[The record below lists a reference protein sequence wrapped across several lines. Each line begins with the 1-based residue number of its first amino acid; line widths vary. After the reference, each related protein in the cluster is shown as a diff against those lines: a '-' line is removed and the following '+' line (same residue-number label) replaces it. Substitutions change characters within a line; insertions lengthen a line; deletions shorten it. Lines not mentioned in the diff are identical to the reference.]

1 MNHTKPSQPVIL
13 SEHERGTSEGESKD
27 PDMGSPAM
35 QTQGISAGS
44 LSFRSSIG
52 KPHLIT
58 ASCMGSDREQGTT
71 NFITAISFYKDVLH
85 MALAP
90 ALLLLAF
97 CLACPAQTAAPP
109 QAPAPP
115 IDKPSISLSPA
126 VIMAKGDFGQSL
138 TQTLTLTNSTGA
150 DLGFDLV
157 AQDIIVKDGKR
168 VFVPAG
174 ETPNGIAASA
184 VFSPKS
190 ILIKAHTAG
199 SVEVRLTIPA
209 ETNVR
214 AVSAIF
220 MGTDKFQTS
229 NTGVAMTASL
239 AALVTFNLTGNVKIQ
254 QDPAQVTP
262 VSATENMKI
271 AQWLANTGT
280 EPVLPEGTAAI
291 LNPKG
296 ALVGKAT
303 FAPQRLL
310 PGERLQFIAEYPEQ
324 LAPGGYRVLCSFQ
337 FEGKTLTSQAD
348 FQVQ

>member
-1 MNHTKPSQPVIL
+1 MMFRNQRKKLKPVIL
-13 SEHERGTSEGESKD
+13 SEPAGANATKGESKD
-27 PDMGSPAM
+27 PESAGTTMPI
-35 QTQGISAGS
+35 QGISTINLPE
-44 LSFRSSIG
+44 LSKGQSVLSNKNNVSPRRFTSIAA
-52 KPHLIT
+52 LSICAFLLSR
-58 ASCMGSDREQGTT
+58 AS
-71 NFITAISFYKDVLH
+71 A
-85 MALAP
+85 
-90 ALLLLAF
+90 
-97 CLACPAQTAAPP
+97 PAQTPT
-109 QAPAPP
+109 PP

-138 TQTLTLTNSTGA
+138 TQTLTLTNNTGA

-190 ILIKAHTAG
+190 LLIKARTAG

-220 MGTDKFQTS
+220 MGTDKLKTS
-229 NTGVAMTASL
+229 NSSVAMTASL
-239 AALVTFNLTGNVKIQ
+239 AALVTFNLTGNVKLQ
-254 QDPAQVTP
+254 QEPAQITP
-262 VSATENMKI
+262 ASATENMKI
-271 AQWLANTGT
+271 AQWLVNTGT
-280 EPVLPEGTAAI
+280 EPVLPEGIAAI
-291 LNPKG
+291 LNAKRV
-296 ALVGKAT
+296 LVGKAT

-324 LAPGGYRVLCSFQ
+324 LAPGGYRALCSFQ
-337 FEGKTLTSQAD
+337 FEGKTLTSEAD
-348 FQVQ
+348 FKAQ